1 MMRFSLILSVAALA
15 GGCSLAP
22 EYQRPAV
29 PVAAQYP
36 DYGQASGSWT
46 IADIAWRHFYRDPL
60 LQELI
65 GQALAN
71 NRDLRIAAL
80 NVEAARATYRIQ
92 RGEAFP
98 SLTADGSGTVQRT
111 PADLA
116 AGGESVVSRS
126 YAAGATL
133 SWELDLFGRMRSLN
147 QQALELYL
155 AQDETRV
162 AARLALIGETASAWL
177 TLQADAELLQLA
189 ESTLDAQRSAFQ
201 LVDKSYQQ
209 GVATALDRSQAEVG
223 VSTAQRDVAR
233 YQRQRRQSISAL
245 ILLLGQPPSPA
256 MDLRLRQLAAL
267 PDDILPAE
275 IPAGLPADLLR
286 RRPDIRA
293 AEHQLQAANA
303 NIGAARAAFFPGIV
317 LTGSGGSASAGLD
330 NLFSSGSGTWSFTP
344 QIRLPIFSGGAL
356 RAGLD
361 LAQVQKRIEVARYEQ
376 AIQQAFRETADALA
390 GRDTLDAQILMQ
402 NRLVAATQ
410 RSYDLSLQRFQQGID
425 NYLSVLDSQ
434 RALYAAQQDLVNIR
448 LARLLNLVDLYRAL
462 GGGWQE
468 EA

>member
-22 EYQRPAV
+22 EYQRPAA

-36 DYGQASGSWT
+36 DYGQTPGSGT

-126 YAAGATL
+126 YTAGATL

-162 AARLALIGETASAWL
+162 AARLALIGETTSAWL
-177 TLQADAELLQLA
+177 TLRADAELLQLA

-233 YQRQRRQSISAL
+233 YQRQRRQSINAL

-256 MDLRLRQLAAL
+256 MDLRLRQLEAL

-330 NLFSSGSGTWSFTP
+330 NLFSSGSGAWSFTP

-402 NRLVAATQ
+402 TRLVAATQ

-468 EA
+468 A